1 MPQDSDRGDNWLS
14 PQAALTRFSSS
25 MLPAPKAETASRRQ
39 VRYGFMI
46 AQVGFMMARMTSSEI
61 MIPPAVFRL
70 PNTAPWF
77 LGIANVRGNLIPV
90 FDLAPLLARQSQ
102 RDAKQMT
109 LVLDSGDN
117 AVAVMIDG
125 FPKTVEGLSPLEHAP
140 ALPGLLETHVKGG
153 YAAAG
158 EIWFDLDHIGLFEAL
173 GKEASSTR
181 FDA

>member
-1 MPQDSDRGDNWLS
+1 
-14 PQAALTRFSSS
+14 
-25 MLPAPKAETASRRQ
+25 MLPAPQAETESRRE

-61 MIPPAVFRL
+61 MLPPTVFRL

-90 FDLAPLLARQSQ
+90 FDLAPLLARQAQ
-102 RDAKQMT
+102 ADAKQMT
-109 LVLDSGDN
+109 LVLDSGEN
-117 AVAVMIDG
+117 AVGVMIDG
-125 FPKTVEGLSPLEHAP
+125 FPRTVEGLSPLEHAP
-140 ALPGLLETHVKGG
+140 ALPGMLEAHVRGG

-173 GKEASSTR
+173 GKESSNAR
-181 FDA
+181 YDA